1 MTQFITRMF
10 RLLPLMGVLFLAGCD
25 YQSRQSTFDPK
36 GPLAKEQLDL
46 FYITLWV
53 VLFLFVT
60 VGSALLYAVIR
71 FRERKTDDP
80 NFKPK
85 QSHGNPAVELGLIL
99 GSIVMLVII
108 AIPTL
113 QGIRFMHR
121 MPVDEASQLAS
132 YYDGTLSEGAE
143 SDVLLVYVYGWQW
156 WWSFE
161 YPQLGITTANELV
174 IPVGKV
180 VQLELRSKDV
190 IHSFWLPKLAGKVD
204 TIPGRT
210 NAMWIQADE
219 AGHYYGQCAE
229 FCGESHAYMLFRADA
244 LETEDFNAWAKQHR
258 EGAAH
263 PDGSESW
270 DQFRTDLAAYR
281 GGANVFDGDDLLEG
295 AALFY
300 TKGQCN
306 TCHAVQGSN
315 LALGAV
321 APDLTHVGSRKSLAA
336 GWLDNRASDEGEI
349 DPDIQLQNL
358 IDWVGHSQD
367 IKPGNLMHKGTS
379 GMMGLN
385 QIELSEDE
393 VRKIA
398 LYLQSLK

>member
-36 GPLAKEQLDL
+36 GPLAKDQLDL

-121 MPVDEASQLAS
+121 MPVDEASQLAN
-132 YYDGTLSEGAE
+132 YYDGALSEGDE

-210 NAMWIQADE
+210 NSMWIQADE

-315 LALGAV
+315 LALGVV

-349 DPDIQLQNL
+349 DPGIQLQNL

-385 QIELSEDE
+385 QIELSQDE